1 MVDFVELAWGRISEN
16 REIRESM
23 LAIELDTDEFLEQ
36 ELDIIT

>member
-1 MVDFVELAWGRISEN
+1 MVELAWGRIYEN